1 MYNIFMKKN
10 IVVEIIG
17 WYGVLAILG
26 AYALSSFGVFSPN
39 NIFYQILNGTG
50 ALGIVLVSFRK
61 KTYQPAVL
69 NVIWLIIA
77 VIAII
82 NILI

>member
-1 MYNIFMKKN
+1 MKKN

-26 AYALSSFGVFSPN
+26 AYALLSFGVFSPN